1 MIVIDTNALSNANF
15 CKWLSESKEDGIISS
30 ISYTELAYHY
40 LKKGKD
46 IDYLDSFLQNL
57 GIKIAEYTHKHAKI
71 AAKLATT
78 KWNFKRNAR
87 DYMIA
92 SLAIEKNCPLITY
105 NITDF
110 SFLPENKLFTPEEF
124 MKRK

>member
-15 CKWLSESKEDGIISS
+15 CKWIAENEEDGIISS

-40 LKKGKD
+40 LKKGRD
-46 IDYLDSFLQNL
+46 IDYLDSFLQNI
-57 GIKIAEYTHKHAKI
+57 GIKIVGYTHEHAKI

-78 KWNFKRNAR
+78 KWDFKRNAR

-105 NITDF
+105 NVNDF
-110 SFLPENKLFTPEEF
+110 TFLPKNKLFTPEEF
-124 MKRK
+124 IKK